1 LSFREFFYDIFYDI
15 VKICFIGL
23 EEAYAD
29 ESVVI
34 YPDRLGDAMLPT
46 KINNSLCSR
55 SPVLKIAAPEQ
66 DFGDSRVIWN

>member
-1 LSFREFFYDIFYDI
+1 MKERLCRYGCVFYDIFYDI

-34 YPDRLGDAMLPT
+34 YPDRLGDAMLPAEV
-46 KINNSLCSR
+46 NNPLCSF
-55 SPVLKIAAPEQ
+55 LGN
-66 DFGDSRVIWN
+66 F